1 ARAPA
6 RNSGATR
13 GTTEAL
19 GGGAPAGNDALIDAL
34 RTAMVAYTPDELID
48 IANKEF
54 AWCDREMLR
63 ASKEMGFGDDW
74 KKAVEAVK
82 NKYVEPGQMIYLVRD
97 LAREAIDF
105 IEKRELVTVP
115 PMLKEDF
122 WEEAITA
129 QAQLTNP
136 FFLGGAT
143 IQVSSPAASQTHQQR
158 LESMRGNNMFFARA
172 TVFHELVPGHHMQMY
187 MQQRYRT

>member
-1 ARAPA
+1 
-6 RNSGATR
+6 
-13 GTTEAL
+13 
-19 GGGAPAGNDALIDAL
+19 I
-34 RTAMVAYTPDELID
+34 AYTPDELIA

-63 ASKEMGFGDDW
+63 ASNEMGFGNDW

-97 LAREAIDF
+97 LSREAIEF
-105 IEKRELVTVP
+105 LEKHELVRIP
-115 PMLKEDF
+115 PMLKEDY

-129 QAQLTNP
+129 EAQRVNP

-143 IQVSSPAASQTHQQR
+143 IQVSSPAASQTTAER
-158 LESMRGNNMFFARA
+158 LESMRGNNIFFARA
-172 TVFHELVPGHHMQMY
+172 TVFHELIPGHHMQQY
-187 MQQRYRT
+187 MSQRYRTYRSIF